1 MGLFHY
7 VACGLPNVWLENG
20 YTEGVASDGTP
31 IFHIENIEGLHKA
44 IAFSLFEKEALLT
57 GDEFR
62 FLRGEIK
69 LTRKAL
75 SGVIGY
81 SEEAIK
87 KWESGENPIQ
97 KTADATLRT
106 LYMENQNQASRVR
119 ELLERINHLE
129 RKETELYF
137 KGVDG
142 GWEKERKCA

>member
-1 MGLFHY
+1 M
-7 VACGLPNVWLENG
+7 
-20 YTEGVASDGTP
+20 
-31 IFHIENIEGLHKA
+31 
-44 IAFSLFEKEALLT
+44 
-57 GDEFR
+57 
-62 FLRGEIK
+62 
-69 LTRKAL
+69 
-75 SGVIGY
+75 IGY

-106 LYMENQNQASRVR
+106 LYMESQNQASRVR

>member
-31 IFHIENIEGLHKA
+31 IFHIENIEGLHQA
-44 IAFSLFEKEALLT
+44 IAFSLVEKDALLT

-62 FLRGEIK
+62 FMRGEVR

-75 SGVIGY
+75 AGVIGY

-97 KTADATLRT
+97 KTADVTLRT
-106 LYMENQNQASRVR
+106 LYMESQNKASRVR

-137 KGVDG
+137 KGGDG
-142 GWEKERKCA
+142 GWEKEKKCA